1 MSSKSKDD
9 DGDNSIKDTE
19 KEHNKTSVVE
29 LLDALISHM
38 NAIRSVFKVMILS
51 SFILA
56 PLSLMFAPVL
66 VIHPFFIQRIL
77 FRFPDVGVF
86 LLFFIGVSIMLAS
99 MWLYIGLSEQRF
111 FSNWDKKFSRY
122 TSLKNQL
129 DKETR
134 RTIDR
139 KIDL

>member
-1 MSSKSKDD
+1 MSSKSKDN

-19 KEHNKTSVVE
+19 KEHSKTSVVE
-29 LLDALISHM
+29 LLDALISHL

-56 PLSLMFAPVL
+56 PLSLMFAAVL

-99 MWLYIGLSEQRF
+99 MWLYIGLSEHRF
-111 FSNWDKKFSRY
+111 FSNWDKKFSRF

-129 DKETR
+129 DKEL
-134 RTIDR
+134 DEQ
-139 KIDL
+139 

>member
-1 MSSKSKDD
+1 MSSKGKDN

-19 KEHNKTSVVE
+19 KEHSKTSVVE

-56 PLSLMFAPVL
+56 PLSLMFAAVL

-111 FSNWDKKFSRY
+111 FSNWDKKFTRY

-129 DKETR
+129 DRELGENRET
-134 RTIDR
+134 D
-139 KIDL
+139 

>member
-1 MSSKSKDD
+1 MSSRSKDN
-9 DGDNSIKDTE
+9 DGDNSIEDTE

-56 PLSLMFAPVL
+56 PLSLMFAAVL

-77 FRFPDVGVF
+77 FRFPDVGIF

-111 FSNWDKKFSRY
+111 FSNWEKKFSRY

-129 DKETR
+129 DKELGER
-134 RTIDR
+134 
-139 KIDL
+139 

>member
-1 MSSKSKDD
+1 MSSKSKDN

-56 PLSLMFAPVL
+56 PLSLTFAAVL

-77 FRFPDVGVF
+77 FRLPDVGVF

-129 DKETR
+129 DKE
-134 RTIDR
+134 
-139 KIDL
+139 LGEQ

>member
-1 MSSKSKDD
+1 MSSEGNKN

-29 LLDALISHM
+29 LLDALISHL

-56 PLSLMFAPVL
+56 PLSLIFAAVL

-77 FRFPDVGVF
+77 FRFPDVGLF

-129 DKETR
+129 DKE
-134 RTIDR
+134 
-139 KIDL
+139 LGEQ

>member
-56 PLSLMFAPVL
+56 PLSLMFAAVL

-129 DKETR
+129 DKE
-134 RTIDR
+134 
-139 KIDL
+139 LGEQ

>member
-1 MSSKSKDD
+1 MSSKSKDN

-56 PLSLMFAPVL
+56 PLSLMFAAVL

-77 FRFPDVGVF
+77 FRFPDVGFF

-129 DKETR
+129 DKE
-134 RTIDR
+134 
-139 KIDL
+139 LGEQ

>member
-56 PLSLMFAPVL
+56 PLSLMFAAVL

-111 FSNWDKKFSRY
+111 FSNWDKKFRRY

-129 DKETR
+129 DKELGER
-134 RTIDR
+134 
-139 KIDL
+139 

>member
-56 PLSLMFAPVL
+56 PLSLMFAAVL

-129 DKETR
+129 DKE
-134 RTIDR
+134 
-139 KIDL
+139 LGE

>member
-1 MSSKSKDD
+1 MYSKGKDND
-9 DGDNSIKDTE
+9 VDNSIKDTE
-19 KEHNKTSVVE
+19 KEHSKTSVVE
-29 LLDALISHM
+29 LLDALISHL

-56 PLSLMFAPVL
+56 PLSLMFAAVL

-99 MWLYIGLSEQRF
+99 MWLYIGLSEHRF
-111 FSNWDKKFSRY
+111 FSNWDKKFSRF

-129 DKETR
+129 DKE
-134 RTIDR
+134 
-139 KIDL
+139 LGE

>member
-1 MSSKSKDD
+1 MSYS
-9 DGDNSIKDTE
+9 NSSGNDSNNSTKDTE
-19 KEHNKTSVVE
+19 KDHKKTSVIE

-56 PLSLMFAPVL
+56 PLSLILAGVF
-66 VIHPFFIQRIL
+66 VIHPFFMHRIL
-77 FRFPDVGVF
+77 FRIPEVGIF

-111 FSNWDKKFSRY
+111 FSNWDKKFSSY

-129 DKETR
+129 DKELG
-134 RTIDR
+134 D
-139 KIDL
+139 

>member
-1 MSSKSKDD
+1 MSSEGNKN

-56 PLSLMFAPVL
+56 PLSLMFAAVL

-122 TSLKNQL
+122 TLLKNQL
-129 DKETR
+129 DKE
-134 RTIDR
+134 
-139 KIDL
+139 LGE